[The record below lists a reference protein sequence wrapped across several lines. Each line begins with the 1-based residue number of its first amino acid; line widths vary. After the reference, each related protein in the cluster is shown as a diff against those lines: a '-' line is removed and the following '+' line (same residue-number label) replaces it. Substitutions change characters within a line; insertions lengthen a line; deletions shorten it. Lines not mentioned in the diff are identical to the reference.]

1 MEQELVRD
9 DASLGPEPYRA
20 IFLQYLDS
28 IYRFKVKVI
37 QRNPIVQAPEMLVY
51 SKPYM
56 MVREDISVSI
66 VYITVEF
73 STFPF
78 SFTFEARW
86 SSKSIM
92 RVKLI
97 TPGTKPVGWEGLFQ
111 DDGVRSSLVLAP
123 RLLKEFVQMIS
134 SYGIANVPAAETECC
149 RRFSWKV

>member
-1 MEQELVRD
+1 MEQGLIRD
-9 DASLGPEPYRA
+9 DASLGPESYRA
-20 IFLQYLDS
+20 IFLQYLYS
-28 IYRFKVKVI
+28 IYRFEVEVI
-37 QRNPIVQAPEMLVY
+37 QRNSIVQTPEMLVY

-56 MVREDISVSI
+56 MVREDIPVSI

-78 SFTFEARW
+78 RFTIEARW

-97 TPGTKPVGWEGLFQ
+97 TPGTEPVGREGLFQ
-111 DDGVRSSLVLAP
+111 DNGVRSSLVLAP
-123 RLLKEFVQMIS
+123 RLLKEFVQMIG
-134 SYGIANVPAAETECC
+134 SYGIANVPVAETECC

>member
-1 MEQELVRD
+1 
-9 DASLGPEPYRA
+9 
-20 IFLQYLDS
+20 
-28 IYRFKVKVI
+28 
-37 QRNPIVQAPEMLVY
+37 MLVY

-78 SFTFEARW
+78 NFTIEARW

-92 RVKLI
+92 RVKPI
-97 TPGTKPVGWEGLFQ
+97 TPGTEPVGWEGLFQ
-111 DDGVRSSLVLAP
+111 DGVRSSLVLAP
-123 RLLKEFVQMIS
+123 RPLKEFVKMIS
-134 SYGIANVPAAETECC
+134 SYGIANVPTAETECC